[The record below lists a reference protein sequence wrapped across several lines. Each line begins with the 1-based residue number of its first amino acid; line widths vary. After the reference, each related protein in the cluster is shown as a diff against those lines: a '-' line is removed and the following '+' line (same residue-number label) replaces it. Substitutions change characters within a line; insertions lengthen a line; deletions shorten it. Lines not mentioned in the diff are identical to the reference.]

1 MTDCT
6 PDTLLAHAD
15 HLDHAAARGGA
26 VLPDGSR
33 LVLDQTRRERWSAD
47 AALFRQHALE
57 HMPPATET
65 TDE

>member
-1 MTDCT
+1 MADCT

-33 LVLDQTRRERWSAD
+33 LVLDQTRRELWAAD

-57 HMPPATET
+57 HMQAAS
-65 TDE
+65 DE